1 MSFRDPAHDTCKH
14 TLTLYD
20 IRGKFYAK
28 RTKDG
33 DTYQFGYHRAVSYR
47 ENCYHCRFAC
57 AERQGDITIADYHG
71 LGLCAPASFS
81 SRKVSLVLINTGKG
95 KAFVEE
101 LVSGGR
107 VHVEPRP
114 LEEPFKGEPQLRHP
128 SVKSKYRMAFEKEI
142 VRHGGDFEQ
151 AIKRLQ
157 RKYMAQMRIVGVVS
171 LPKKILRKVK
181 KTIIG

>member
-1 MSFRDPAHDTCKH
+1 M
-14 TLTLYD
+14 
-20 IRGKFYAK
+20 
-28 RTKDG
+28 
-33 DTYQFGYHRAVSYR
+33 SYR

-142 VRHGGDFEQ
+142 VRHGGHQ
-151 AIKRLQ
+151 TTA
-157 RKYMAQMRIVGVVS
+157 
-171 LPKKILRKVK
+171 KKIYGTDENRRCRVIAQEDFAKGK
-181 KTIIG
+181 ENDNRII